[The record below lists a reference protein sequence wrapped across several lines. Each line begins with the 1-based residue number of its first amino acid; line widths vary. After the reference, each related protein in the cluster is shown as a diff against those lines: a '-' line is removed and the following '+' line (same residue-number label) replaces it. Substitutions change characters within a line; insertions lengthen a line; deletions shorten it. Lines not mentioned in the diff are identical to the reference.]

1 MSKRLQGEEMKKL
14 VLMLVLI
21 FLPGC
26 ASGGTAPE
34 RERLSAACEAF
45 DQYKQVGYSEQRREF
60 LATAR
65 MEFRAAAF
73 LANSAKYE
81 VLAEYTEAY
90 VNQLGNL
97 EEKSRIAIEKFCR
110 ELK

>member
-1 MSKRLQGEEMKKL
+1 VLQGDEVRKL
-14 VLMLVLI
+14 VLVLMLI

-26 ASGGTAPE
+26 AGGSTAPE

-45 DQYKQVGYSEQRREF
+45 DQYKQVGYRDQRKEF
-60 LATAR
+60 LATAG

-90 VNQLGNL
+90 VNLLGGL
-97 EEKSRIAIEKFCR
+97 EEKSRIAIEKFCQD
-110 ELK
+110 LK

>member
-1 MSKRLQGEEMKKL
+1 MPNWLQGEEVRKL
-14 VLMLVLI
+14 VLVLVLI

-26 ASGGTAPE
+26 AGGNTAPE

-45 DQYKQVGYSEQRREF
+45 TQYQKVGYSEQRKEF

-90 VNQLGNL
+90 VNRLGNL
-97 EEKSRIAIEKFCR
+97 EEKSRIAIEKFCQD
-110 ELK
+110 LK

>member
-1 MSKRLQGEEMKKL
+1 MRKL
-14 VLMLVLI
+14 VLVLMLI

-26 ASGGTAPE
+26 AGGGTAPE

-45 DQYKQVGYSEQRREF
+45 DQYQQAGYRDQRKEF
-60 LATAR
+60 LATAG

-90 VNQLGNL
+90 VNLLGGL
-97 EEKSRIAIEKFCR
+97 EERSRITIEKFCQD
-110 ELK
+110 LK

>member
-1 MSKRLQGEEMKKL
+1 MRTL
-14 VLMLVLI
+14 VLVLVLI

-26 ASGGTAPE
+26 AGGSTAPE

-45 DQYKQVGYSEQRREF
+45 DQYQQVGYSQQRKEF
-60 LATAR
+60 LATAG

-90 VNQLGNL
+90 VNWLGNL
-97 EEKSRIAIEKFCR
+97 EEKSRIAIENFCR

>member
-1 MSKRLQGEEMKKL
+1 VLQGDEVRKL
-14 VLMLVLI
+14 VLVLMLI

-26 ASGGTAPE
+26 AGGGTAPE

-45 DQYKQVGYSEQRREF
+45 DQYQQVGYRDQRKEF
-60 LATAR
+60 LATAG

-90 VNQLGNL
+90 VNLLGGL
-97 EEKSRIAIEKFCR
+97 EEKSRIAIEKFCQD
-110 ELK
+110 LK

>member
-1 MSKRLQGEEMKKL
+1 MRKL
-14 VLMLVLI
+14 VLVLVLI
-21 FLPGC
+21 LLSGC
-26 ASGGTAPE
+26 TGGGTESE

-45 DQYKQVGYSEQRREF
+45 DQYQKVGYRDQRKEF

-65 MEFRAAAF
+65 MEFRAAAL

-90 VNQLGNL
+90 INLLGGL
-97 EEKSRIAIEKFCR
+97 EEKSSIAIEKFCQDLR
-110 ELK
+110 